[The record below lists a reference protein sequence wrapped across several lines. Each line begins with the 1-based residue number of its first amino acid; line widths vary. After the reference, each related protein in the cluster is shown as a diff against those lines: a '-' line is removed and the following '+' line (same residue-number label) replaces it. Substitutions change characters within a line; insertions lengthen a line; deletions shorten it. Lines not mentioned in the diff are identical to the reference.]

1 MDAPTYPFKPIH
13 SLQALALALGE
24 SERLLERLAIRAD
37 RMYRHVPQ
45 EKKGKKRDT
54 YDAHEP
60 LKRVQRKLVDRVLS
74 KAIFPAYL
82 HGGIRDLKSPRS
94 IHSNATV
101 HAGARFVILQDIRN
115 FYPSIL
121 ESQVDALF
129 RGLFGFGASVAALL
143 SSICTREGSAP
154 QGASTSGY
162 IANLVFWDVE
172 PKIVKDLLDRGFQY
186 SRFADDITISCS
198 REPSS
203 SELSGIVST
212 ITGMLAA
219 KGCHQKRTKL
229 HMRVRGQGIKTDEA
243 TFQPVTV
250 TGLSVFNSTPSLT
263 KLERKRIRSAVRELE
278 VISESMPDWA
288 VLEPMYHRAMGR
300 VGRLLA
306 CGHPDGEALKARLN
320 VVKRS
325 YQTPLLERYQ
335 QTITACLATAADSL
349 GNTSSCPDQSA
360 ERNGPLP
367 WENCHPSPTD

>member
-1 MDAPTYPFKPIH
+1 MDAPTYPFKAIH
-13 SLQALALALGE
+13 SIQALALALGE

-82 HGGIRDLKSPRS
+82 HGGIRDLQSPRS

-101 HAGARFVILQDIRN
+101 HAGARYVILQDIRN

-121 ESQVDALF
+121 KSQVDDVF

-143 SSICTREGSAP
+143 SSICTRDGSAP

-172 PKIVKDLLDRGFQY
+172 PKIVQNFLALGFQY

-203 SELSGIVST
+203 NELSGIVST

-229 HMRVRGQGIKTDEA
+229 HMRVRGQGIKTDDA
-243 TFQPVTV
+243 TYQPLTV
-250 TGLSVFNSTPSLT
+250 TGLSVFNSTPGLT
-263 KLERKRIRSAVRELE
+263 KLERKRIRSAVREFE
-278 VISESMPDWA
+278 VVSESMPDWA

-306 CGHPDGEALKARLN
+306 CGHPDGEVLKARLN
-320 VVKRS
+320 AVKRS
-325 YQTPLLERYQ
+325 YRTPLLERYQ
-335 QTITACLATAADSL
+335 QAITECLSTGVDAL
-349 GNTSSCPDQSA
+349 GSVPSSPVQLA
-360 ERNGPLP
+360 EQNSPLP
-367 WENCHPSPTD
+367 WEHCRPSPTD

>member
-13 SLQALALALGE
+13 SIQALALALGE

-121 ESQVDALF
+121 KSHVDALF

-143 SSICTREGSAP
+143 SSICTRDGSTP

-162 IANLVFWDVE
+162 IANLIFWDVE
-172 PKIVKDLLDRGFQY
+172 PKIVKNLWDRGFQY
-186 SRFADDITISCS
+186 SRFADDITISCN

-203 SELSGIVST
+203 NELSGIVSA

-229 HMRVRGQGIKTDEA
+229 HMRVRGQGIKTDDA
-243 TFQPVTV
+243 IFQPLTV

-263 KLERKRIRSAVRELE
+263 KLERKRIRSAVREIE
-278 VISESMPDWA
+278 VMSESMSNWVA
-288 VLEPMYHRAMGR
+288 LEPMYHRAMGR

-335 QTITACLATAADSL
+335 QTITACLVTAADSL
-349 GNTSSCPDQSA
+349 GSAPFCSDQSA
-360 ERNGPLP
+360 ERNGPLL
-367 WENCHPSPTD
+367 WEN